1 MSLKLQFRHC
11 HQLHLAQRLAAKISI
26 TSRCCTLLSLRADP
40 SLVSEV
46 GLLVLVWVVLLC
58 ALALDVVL
66 IVHSLRTLVGVL
78 LGFVGVVLVHSLGL
92 GAARGVSSLSC

>member
-1 MSLKLQFRHC
+1 MSLKLQFC
-11 HQLHLAQRLAAKISI
+11 HQLHLAQRPKAKISI

-46 GLLVLVWVVLLC
+46 GLLVLVWVVLPC
-58 ALALDVVL
+58 ALALNVVI

-92 GAARGVSSLSC
+92 GAARCVSFLSC

>member
-1 MSLKLQFRHC
+1 MSVQLQFRHSD
-11 HQLHLAQRLAAKISI
+11 QLHLAQKVAVKISI
-26 TSRCCTLLSLRADP
+26 IARCCTQLSLRAHV

-66 IVHSLRTLVGVL
+66 IVHSLCTLVGVL

-92 GAARGVSSLSC
+92 GAARGVSSL